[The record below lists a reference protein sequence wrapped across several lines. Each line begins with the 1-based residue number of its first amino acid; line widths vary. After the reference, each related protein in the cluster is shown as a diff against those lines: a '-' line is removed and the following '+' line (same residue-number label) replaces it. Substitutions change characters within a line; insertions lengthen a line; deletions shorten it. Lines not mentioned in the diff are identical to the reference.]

1 MSYDRALEK
10 AMWYCSFQE
19 RSKLDLEQRFFA
31 WQVAKSDW
39 DKIIAYLVD
48 ENYLNE
54 TRFVEAYV
62 RGKFKIKKWGKNKI
76 VSGLLQKNIS
86 GKRINDAINLE
97 INEEEYLKMM
107 KELIDKKSQLLNESD
122 ELKKRD
128 KLYRY
133 LISKG
138 YESELVV
145 NELNTI

>member
-97 INEEEYLKMM
+97 INEEKYLKTM
-107 KELIDKKSQLLNESD
+107 KELIDKKSQILNESD

-145 NELNTI
+145 NELNAI

>member
-62 RGKFKIKKWGKNKI
+62 RGKFLIKKWGKNKI
-76 VSGLLQKNIS
+76 VSGLIQKNIS

-97 INEEEYLKMM
+97 INEEKYLKTM
-107 KELIDKKSQLLNESD
+107 KELIDKKSQILNESD
-122 ELKKRD
+122 EFKKRD

-145 NELNTI
+145 NELNAI

>member
-39 DKIIAYLVD
+39 NKIIDYLVD

-62 RGKFKIKKWGKNKI
+62 RGKFLIKKWGKNKI
-76 VSGLLQKNIS
+76 VSGLLQKKIT
-86 GKRINDAINLE
+86 GKRINDAINSE
-97 INEEEYLKMM
+97 INEEKYLKMI

-122 ELKKRD
+122 EFKKRD

-145 NELNTI
+145 NELNSI